1 MLKFTPTLTTN
12 NFMTRMWILE
22 PLNSGYTSSDP
33 NYTENGMIM
42 NPDKHYAMVLGTTDH
57 KFSFPV
63 EDSLYL
69 LGMTFDNQ
77 LNLNEHVSLVC
88 KKSQQSIECHD

>member
-1 MLKFTPTLTTN
+1 MA
-12 NFMTRMWILE
+12 W
-22 PLNSGYTSSDP
+22 
-33 NYTENGMIM
+33 YTENGMIV
-42 NPDKHYAMVLGTTDH
+42 NRDKHHAMVLGTADH

-77 LNLNEHVSLVC
+77 LNLNEHVSLVG